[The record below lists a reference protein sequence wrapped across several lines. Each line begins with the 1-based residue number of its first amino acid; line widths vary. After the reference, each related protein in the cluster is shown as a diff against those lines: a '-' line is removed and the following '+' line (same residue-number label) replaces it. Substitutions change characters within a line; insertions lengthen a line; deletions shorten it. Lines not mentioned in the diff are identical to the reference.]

1 MALTV
6 ENGNGLSN
14 ANAYV
19 SIADANDYFVNH
31 GNPSTWESLT
41 DAEKESAIRYAT
53 YMLDGQWIW
62 AGEVR
67 RVSQKLGWPRIGGY
81 DSEGRAIT
89 ETQVPTQVVAA
100 CCELALLHTETALNS
115 TYARGGAVKREK
127 IGSLETEYFE
137 GARPD
142 THKPIVAT
150 ILQGI
155 GKSRSG
161 ASFNIDRV

>member
-6 ENGNGLSN
+6 ENGNGLYNS
-14 ANAYV
+14 NAYV
-19 SIADANDYFVNH
+19 SIADANAYFVDH
-31 GNPSTWESLT
+31 GNPDTWSSLT
-41 DAEKESAIRYAT
+41 DVQKESAIRYAT
-53 YMLDGQWIW
+53 YYLDGQYIW

-67 RVSQKLGWPRIGGY
+67 TVTQKLGWPRIGAY

-89 ETQVPTQVVAA
+89 ETAVPTQVVAA
-100 CCELALLHTETALNS
+100 CCELALLHTEAALNS
-115 TYARGGAVKREK
+115 TFARGGAIKIEK
-127 IGSLETEYFE
+127 IGSIETEYFE
-137 GARPD
+137 NARPD
-142 THKPIVAT
+142 TYKPIVST